1 MVKLSGFNWFSFTVA
16 SLASVHLSVVV
27 EGGDRKLIE
36 GDGHL
41 VVIVFDKSN
50 SRLLI
55 ANYSLECH

>member
-1 MVKLSGFNWFSFTVA
+1 M
-16 SLASVHLSVVV
+16 HLSVVV

-50 SRLLI
+50 FRLLI